1 MKMRNGQHI
10 TYKFKRMLNSKNTI
24 ELIEQEIYFMVG
36 KKG

>member
-1 MKMRNGQHI
+1 MDNTSPTI
-10 TYKFKRMLNSKNTI
+10 KRMLNSKNTI